1 MATIENSEL
10 DFSEL
15 EEMSDLELDL
25 YFNLLID
32 QNSSYLSL
40 FDDAEFIESLDIKVI
55 EEATSYYERILELFL
70 DWELF
75 DYVEDIHQI
84 LINLILAEEK
94 LKK

>member
-15 EEMSDLELDL
+15 EELSEIELDI

-32 QNSSYLSL
+32 QNSSYRSL
-40 FDDAEFIESLDIKVI
+40 FDDSDFVESLDLNDISESKK
-55 EEATSYYERILELFL
+55 YYLKILDLFA

-75 DYVEDIHQI
+75 DYIEDIVFI
-84 LINLILAEEK
+84 LENLLIIENN
-94 LKK
+94 LKD

>member
-15 EEMSDLELDL
+15 EELSEMELDI

-32 QNSSYLSL
+32 QNSSYRSL
-40 FDDAEFIESLDIKVI
+40 FDDSDFVESLDLNDISESKK
-55 EEATSYYERILELFL
+55 YYLKILDLFA

-75 DYVEDIHQI
+75 DYIEDIVFI
-84 LINLILAEEK
+84 LENLLIIENN
-94 LKK
+94 LKD

>member
-75 DYVEDIHQI
+75 DYVEDIDQI
-84 LINLILAEEK
+84 LINLQLAEEK